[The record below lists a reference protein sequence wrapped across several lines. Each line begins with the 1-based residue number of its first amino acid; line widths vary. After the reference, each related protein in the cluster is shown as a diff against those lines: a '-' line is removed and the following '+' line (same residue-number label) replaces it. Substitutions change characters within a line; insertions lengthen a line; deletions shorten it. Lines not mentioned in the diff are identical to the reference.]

1 MSKLIGIMGLKNSG
15 KDSVAKKIIYA
26 EGGAWKKVA
35 FADALKDAVAA
46 LFGWNRQLLEGDTP
60 EGREWRE
67 KVDSYWER
75 ELGIKDFSPRKA
87 LQMIGTNVMRNHFDE
102 AFWIKALKRKIL
114 DSTNRIIVTDVR
126 FPNEANMIKSMGG
139 NIVQVIRGEL
149 PEWWNDIAE
158 MNKNHRPCIDSND
171 NYGWIDKEGKVW
183 SIHPSECSL
192 AGVIEPDYVIHNDGT
207 LSDLQKEV
215 IVMLNKLY

>member
-1 MSKLIGIMGLKNSG
+1 MSKLIGMMGLKGSG
-15 KDSVAKKIIYA
+15 KDTVAKKIIYA

-46 LFGWNRQLLEGDTP
+46 LFGWNRQLVEGDTP
-60 EGREWRE
+60 ESREWRE

-87 LQMIGTNVMRNHFDE
+87 LQMIGTDVMRNHFNED
-102 AFWIKALKRKIL
+102 FWIKALKRKIL
-114 DSTNRIIVTDVR
+114 DSTNHIIVTDVR

-149 PEWWNDIAE
+149 PEWWEAAAKF
-158 MNKNHRPCIDSND
+158 NKEEHLPTEENL
-171 NYGWIDKEGKVW
+171 GFTDKNGQLW
-183 SIHPSECSL
+183 SIHPSEYSL
-192 AGVIEPDYVIHNDGT
+192 AGIIEPDYVIHNDGT
-207 LSDLQKEV
+207 LTDLQKSV
-215 IVMLNKLY
+215 LVMLNTLY